1 MNDGIDFHIDG
12 MQALMEKLNRLR
24 GTGARRVITR
34 ATRGGL
40 KETRKKARENA
51 KRLDDPKTAENI
63 AKNITIK
70 VNGKRFN
77 SHGAIYGRV
86 GVTGGAEK
94 DKGGGG
100 SGGDTYYWRFLEF
113 GWIPA
118 NKNRKGK
125 SVRRRKAETA
135 HMIEL
140 GTSRIGAQPF
150 LRPAMN
156 PSQMAQAFAVAFQ
169 EELAKELQKQGLS

>member
-1 MNDGIDFHIDG
+1 MSDGIDFTIDG
-12 MQALMEKLNRLR
+12 MQALMEKFNRLR
-24 GTGARRVITR
+24 GNGARRVITR

-51 KRLDDPKTAENI
+51 LKLDDPKTAENI
-63 AKNITIK
+63 AKNITTK
-70 VNGKRFN
+70 VNSKRFY
-77 SHGAIYGRV
+77 SHGAVYGRV
-86 GVTGGAEK
+86 GVIGGAQK

-100 SGGDTYYWRFLEF
+100 PGGDTYYWRWHEF

-118 NKNRKGK
+118 NKNSKGK
-125 SVRRRKAETA
+125 SVSRRKSETA
-135 HMIEL
+135 RMIEM

-156 PSQMAQAFAVAFQ
+156 TSQMSQAFAAAFQ
-169 EELAKELQKQGLS
+169 VELAKELQRQGQS